1 MKKAIVMMHVKEF
14 FSGKYSIPPVTFVFV
29 CFKIWLAANSADLK
43 AMMSSEAR
51 PLFFLLRPVGTGG
64 GPGTHGNGP
73 VRT

>member
-14 FSGKYSIPPVTFVFV
+14 FSGNLYSIPPFTFV